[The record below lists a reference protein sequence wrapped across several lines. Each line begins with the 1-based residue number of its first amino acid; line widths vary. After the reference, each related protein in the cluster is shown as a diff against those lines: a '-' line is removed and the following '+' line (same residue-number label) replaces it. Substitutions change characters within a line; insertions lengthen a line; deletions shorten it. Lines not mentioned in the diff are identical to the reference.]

1 MMLQILEKK
10 WVTVLFRADGDCR
23 VSFFFLMACFQCL
36 FMETGES
43 LSSFSF
49 DSTPIP
55 HTHVKQ
61 SFLPPTC
68 FLGCQ
73 TPLPSEV
80 VELSLFVTLYY
91 A

>member
-1 MMLQILEKK
+1 
-10 WVTVLFRADGDCR
+10 
-23 VSFFFLMACFQCL
+23 
-36 FMETGES
+36 METGER

-55 HTHVKQ
+55 HVHVKQ

-80 VELSLFVTLYY
+80 VELSFFCDFVLCLTVLQERGFCR
-91 A
+91 